1 MSEYLGRVR
10 SLGWRP
16 GWDGH
21 LLLFYDEEAQ
31 RRDGVAAWVRRGLE
45 LGSKILYTE
54 PPDEAPALSAAG
66 LLQGDAGALGAMD
79 RGQIQVVPADRMA
92 YDVDFMEAL
101 VDGALAEGY
110 PSVRWSGNAATAWGV
125 IPRSRHELVEQAVD
139 RLCTTRPLS
148 AMCQYP
154 APESRDTVGF
164 LSRSHRA
171 GLRQQLLQAA
181 PADCG
186 LAVAGELDIT
196 NEGTLR
202 SLLAAETAATDRAL
216 FVLDLS
222 LVDFLDLPGARA
234 LLFGTLD
241 YRRDGGRVRLQAPQP
256 HVAHLIHLL
265 GIDQEDRIEVG
276 GETQ

>member
-1 MSEYLGRVR
+1 V
-10 SLGWRP
+10 GWRP

-21 LLLFYDEEAQ
+21 LLLFYDDEAQ

-45 LGSKILYTE
+45 LGSKILYTV
-54 PPDEAPALSAAG
+54 PQDDHPADPAAG
-66 LLQGDAGALGAMD
+66 LLGDEPGALEAMHRD
-79 RGQIQVVPADRMA
+79 QIQMVPADRTT
-92 YDVDFMEAL
+92 YDPDFMEAL

-110 PSVRWSGNAATAWGV
+110 PSVRWSANVATAWGV
-125 IPRSRHELVEQAVD
+125 MPRSRHERLEQAVD
-139 RLCTTRPLS
+139 RLCTSRPLS
-148 AMCQYP
+148 VLCQYP
-154 APESRDTVGF
+154 TPESRDAVGA

-171 GLRQQLLQAA
+171 GLRQQLMQAA
-181 PADCG
+181 PVDGG

-196 NEGTLR
+196 NERTLR
-202 SLLAAETAATDRAL
+202 SLLAAETAAAEHGL

-241 YRRDGGRVRLQAPQP
+241 YRCGGGRVRLQAPQP

-265 GIDQEDRIEVG
+265 GIDREDAVEVVDHLG
-276 GETQ
+276 GEAP